1 SGGPAIVMV
10 EGLAA
15 VSRPRAP
22 GCRGVRA
29 HGDPPAFLL
38 SSAHDRTSDRRAL
51 MGEPGRPIAGLV
63 LVEAPPP
70 TASYHHL
77 APGLAVAVDYTLE
90 WLPGGYHLFEPADRR
105 GTFAVGQLSRDG
117 ETVEMVDFEGGAL

>member
-1 SGGPAIVMV
+1 
-10 EGLAA
+10 
-15 VSRPRAP
+15 
-22 GCRGVRA
+22 
-29 HGDPPAFLL
+29 
-38 SSAHDRTSDRRAL
+38 

-70 TASYHHL
+70 TVSYHHL

-105 GTFAVGQLSRDG
+105 GTFAAGQLSRDG
-117 ETVEMVDFEGGAL
+117 ETVETVDFEGGALPWPRVEGRVFPRAAVRRYARIVAVHRWTPG